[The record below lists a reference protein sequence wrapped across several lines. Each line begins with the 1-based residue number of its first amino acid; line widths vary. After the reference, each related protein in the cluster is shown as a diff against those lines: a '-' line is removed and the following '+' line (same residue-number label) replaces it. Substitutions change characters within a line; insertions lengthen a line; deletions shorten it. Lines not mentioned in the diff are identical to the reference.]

1 MSLIRSGRLD
11 PLSMFP
17 AGRPE
22 LRTRYLDLP
31 SGLRIRVVESG
42 ENGAP
47 LVVMVPGWG
56 CSAYVFRENLVPL
69 ARAGYH
75 CVVTEL
81 KGHGLSDKPLDPREY
96 RLEPMRQHF
105 TEILESLGAPAFICG
120 LSMGAA
126 IGAHVAA
133 SSPQLVRGLVMA
145 SPVGFSG
152 VRGLTVIRMAT
163 PRIITSFLPRI
174 TGRWLI
180 EDMLH
185 IVNGRLRVITDR
197 DIEEYWAPTQF
208 PEFPIA
214 MRHLLHEFTW
224 NASFIPPPVP
234 CLLISGTRDRFVSRA
249 SLDLYCRSMPQLPHI
264 EIKDAG
270 HVIFDEAAPL
280 VNDAILSFF
289 GKIPS

>member
-1 MSLIRSGRLD
+1 
-11 PLSMFP
+11 MFP

-31 SGLRIRVVESG
+31 SGLRIRIVECG

-56 CSAYVFRENLVPL
+56 CPAYVFRETLVPL

-126 IGAHVAA
+126 LGAQVAA

-152 VRGLTVIRMAT
+152 VRGLTMIRMAT
-163 PRIITSFLPRI
+163 PRIITPFLPRI
-174 TGRWLI
+174 AGRWLV

-197 DIEEYWAPTQF
+197 DVEEYWAPTQF

-234 CLLISGTRDRFVSRA
+234 CLLISGSRDRFVSRA
-249 SLDLYCRSMPQLPHI
+249 SLDLYCRSMPQMPHVQV
-264 EIKDAG
+264 KDAG
-270 HVIFDEAAPL
+270 HVIYDEAAPI
-280 VNDAILSFF
+280 VNDVILSFF
-289 GKIPS
+289 GRISS

>member
-1 MSLIRSGRLD
+1 MSLIRSNRLD

-31 SGLRIRVVESG
+31 SGLRIRIVECG

-69 ARAGYH
+69 AHAGYH

-96 RLEPMRQHF
+96 RLEPMRQHL

-126 IGAHVAA
+126 LGAEVAA
-133 SSPQLVRGLVMA
+133 SSPQLVRGVVMA

-152 VRGLTVIRMAT
+152 VRGLTMIRMAT
-163 PRIITSFLPRI
+163 PRIITPFLPRI
-174 TGRWLI
+174 TGRWLV

-197 DIEEYWAPTQF
+197 DVEEYWAPTQF

-224 NASFIPPPVP
+224 NASFVPPPVP
-234 CLLISGTRDRFVSRA
+234 CLLISGSRDRFVSRA
-249 SLDLYCRSMPQLPHI
+249 SLDLYCRSMPQMPHI
-264 EIKDAG
+264 EVKDAG
-270 HVIFDEAAPL
+270 HVIYDEAAPI

-289 GKIPS
+289 RKISS

>member
-1 MSLIRSGRLD
+1 MLLIRPNRLD
-11 PLSMFP
+11 PFSMFP
-17 AGRPE
+17 ALRPE
-22 LRTRYLDLP
+22 LRTRYIDLP
-31 SGLRIRVVESG
+31 SGLRIRAVESG

-69 ARAGYH
+69 AQAGYH
-75 CVVTEL
+75 CVATEL

-96 RLEPMRQHF
+96 RLESMRQHF
-105 TEILESLGAPAFICG
+105 TEILESLGAPAFVCG

-126 IGAHVAA
+126 LGAQVAA
-133 SSPQLVRGLVMA
+133 SSPQLVRGLVMV

-152 VRGLTVIRMAT
+152 VRGLTMIRMAT
-163 PRIITSFLPRI
+163 PKIITPFLPRI

-180 EDMLH
+180 EDLLH

-197 DIEEYWAPTQF
+197 DVEEYWAPTQF

-214 MRHLLHEFTW
+214 MRHLLHEFAW
-224 NASFIPPPVP
+224 NASFVPPPVP

-249 SLDLYCRSMPQLPHI
+249 SLDLYCRSMPQMPHI
-264 EIKDAG
+264 EVKDAG
-270 HVIFDEAAPL
+270 HVIYDEAAPI
-280 VNDAILSFF
+280 VDEAILSFF
-289 GKIPS
+289 GNILS